1 MNSRIDI
8 ENIKTL
14 IEKYH
19 ECETT
24 VAEEKFLAEYFN
36 SSDVADELKQY
47 KQYFCE
53 TFEVLD
59 DTEFCN
65 IKSENKQEN
74 KQELRSRIGEERVY
88 FVKHWKKFASIA
100 AVAVLLLAVSSPI
113 KEKIELQRQFK
124 GSYIKVNGKKIYD
137 YKKIREA
144 YLSNEKL
151 VAQIHNEANEIL
163 NEIKENKKEYEEI
176 ISYR

>member
-24 VAEEKFLAEYFN
+24 VAEEKFLAEYLN
-36 SSDVADELKQY
+36 SSEVAEELKQY
-47 KQYFCE
+47 QQYFCE
-53 TFEVLD
+53 TFEVLENA
-59 DTEFCN
+59 EFCN
-65 IKSENKQEN
+65 IKSESK
-74 KQELRSRIGEERVY
+74 IGEGKVY
-88 FVKHWKKFASIA
+88 FVKHWKKIASIA

-113 KEKIELQRQFK
+113 KEKIELQQQFK

-151 VAQIHNEANEIL
+151 IAQIHNEANEIL

>member
-65 IKSENKQEN
+65 IKSENKQET
-74 KQELRSRIGEERVY
+74 KSKIGEGRVY

-113 KEKIELQRQFK
+113 KEQIELQRQFK

-144 YLSNEKL
+144 YLNNEKL